1 MEWLTAWFESVW
13 NSFERWGKSAMLT
26 MYDMVKDGFFMILEL
41 ILEIVQLML
50 NGMGAMFDGMN
61 FAQYISA
68 IPSDVANVMGLMGL
82 GQAMTLI
89 VGAILIRTVLQLIP
103 FVRLGS

>member
-1 MEWLTAWFESVW
+1 MEWLTAWFTSVW

-26 MYDMVKDGFFMILEL
+26 LFDIIKDFLFFILETLLEVVQL
-41 ILEIVQLML
+41 IL
-50 NGMGAMFDGMN
+50 NGLGSLFNAMN

-68 IPSDVANVMGLMGL
+68 IPPDVSNIMGLMGL
-82 GQAMTLI
+82 GQAMTMI
-89 VGAILIRTVLQLIP
+89 VGAIGIRVVLQLIP